1 MIRYNNISLI
11 RKTIIIWF
19 MRYIWEHCYMI
30 YENIATEGI
39 GNIFYMVWCFVG
51 ARKLKIG
58 QSCRS
63 VYRQLDKVVI
73 SYSAYITFYIICM
86 HHLVDIFPVLF
97 WHRIF
102 FSLYNNL
109 ANVYKLKNKCVYK
122 TNIKLQMTFNPEMG
136 G

>member
-1 MIRYNNISLI
+1 MIRYNNIFRLHSYMAQ
-11 RKTIIIWF
+11 IIIIQF
-19 MRYIWEHCYMI
+19 ISNDIWD
-30 YENIATEGI
+30 IATEGI
-39 GNIFYMVWCFVG
+39 AEMFWMVWCFVV